1 MSTQIYSVRFGINR
15 CYLIQEE
22 GVIMIDGG
30 PPNKLNAFQ
39 KFIEGIPIHSKDI
52 RLIILT
58 HGDFDHVGSA
68 GEIKSLTGA
77 QIAIHEND
85 RATFEKAVH
94 HFPGGTTAWGRFLR
108 FILNP
113 VTKVLFKFQG
123 EKADIVLDDSDHPL
137 HEFGINGSIVYTPG
151 HTSGSVSV
159 LLKSGDAFVG
169 CLAHNNLPF
178 RLKPGL
184 PIFADDIEE
193 VKRSWKKVLERGV
206 KMIYPAH
213 GDPFP
218 VEVIKKMLNY

>member
-1 MSTQIYSVRFGINR
+1 MSTQIYPVRFGINR
-15 CYLIQEE
+15 CYLIREE

-30 PPNKLNAFQ
+30 PPKKLKAFQ
-39 KFIEGIPIHSKDI
+39 KFIGSISIRPEDI
-52 RLIILT
+52 RLIVLT

-68 GEIKSLTGA
+68 GDIKSLTGA
-77 QIAIHEND
+77 KIAIHEND
-85 RATFEKAVH
+85 RETFEKALH
-94 HFPGGTTAWGRFLR
+94 HFPTGTTAWGRSLR

-113 VTKVLFKFQG
+113 VTKVLFKFPGQ
-123 EKADIVLDDSDHPL
+123 KADIVLDNSDYPL
-137 HEFGINGSIVYTPG
+137 HEFGINGSIVFTPG

-159 LLKSGDAFVG
+159 LLESGDAFVG

-193 VKRSWKKVLERGV
+193 VKRNWKKVIERGA
-206 KMIYPAH
+206 KTIYPAH

-218 VEVIKKMLNY
+218 VEVIQKILYE

>member
-1 MSTQIYSVRFGINR
+1 MSTQIYPVRFGINR
-15 CYLIQEE
+15 CYLIREE

-30 PPNKLNAFQ
+30 PPKKLKAFQ
-39 KFIEGIPIHSKDI
+39 KFIGGIPIRPEDI
-52 RLIILT
+52 RLIVLT

-68 GEIKSLTGA
+68 GEIRSLTGA
-77 QIAIHEND
+77 KIAIHEND
-85 RATFEKAVH
+85 RETFEKALH
-94 HFPGGTTAWGRFLR
+94 HFPTGTTAWGRFLR

-113 VTKVLFKFQG
+113 VTTVLFKFPG
-123 EKADIVLDDSDHPL
+123 EKADIVLDNSDYPL
-137 HEFGINGSIVYTPG
+137 HDFGINGRIVYTPG

-159 LLKSGDAFVG
+159 LLESGDAFVG

-193 VKRSWKKVLERGV
+193 VKRNWKRVIERGA
-206 KMIYPAH
+206 KTIYPAH

-218 VEVIKKMLNY
+218 VEIIKKILKY